1 MFGDVNR
8 SAAVFA
14 AQRKAL
20 QDANQKQ
27 GNGSRPSRSLIG
39 WQQANEGSRSAHN
52 AQRDEERILAAYQ
65 VANPPEE
72 ERAEWPDN
80 EADGEGGEIG
90 DEGQRVI
97 SGRVELGER

>member
-27 GNGSRPSRSLIG
+27 GNGSKPSRSLIG
-39 WQQANEGSRSAHN
+39 WQQANDGSRSAHD
-52 AQRDEERILAAYQ
+52 AERDKEGVLATYQ
-65 VANPPEE
+65 VADAAEE
-72 ERAEWPDN
+72 ERAEWPND
-80 EADGEGGEIG
+80 EADSERGEIG
-90 DEGQRVI
+90 DEGQRVV
-97 SGRVELGER
+97 SGRVELR